1 MALIVP
7 PHVLK
12 ELETAPRDIAKR
24 LWDRL
29 ERIAASP
36 FAPQL
41 GVKPMPGEPSPF
53 RVRQGDWRAIYS
65 VEDGDVIVERVGDRK
80 GVYRDDCAMAEADR

>member
-1 MALIVP
+1 LALIVP

-12 ELETAPRDIAKR
+12 ELEAAPRDIAKR
-24 LWDRL
+24 HRDRL

-36 FAPQL
+36 FAPQP
-41 GVKPMPGEPSPF
+41 GVKPMSGEPGSF

-80 GVYRDDCAMAEADR
+80 GVYR

>member
-1 MALIVP
+1 LTLIVP
-7 PHVLK
+7 PHVIK
-12 ELETAPRDIAKR
+12 ELEAAPRDIAKR
-24 LWDRL
+24 LRDRL

-36 FAPQL
+36 FTPQP
-41 GVKPMPGEPSPF
+41 GVKPMSGEPGSF

-80 GVYRDDCAMAEADR
+80 GVYR